1 MKQRREKEGWRR
13 GGRVKEGNESIK
25 KLSSV
30 RCPNRGPTA
39 RRGAAAAGAG
49 GRRTG
54 KLRAANY
61 IAFKIN
67 Y

>member
-1 MKQRREKEGWRR
+1 MDRIRRVKARWKKEQRQWKR
-13 GGRVKEGNESIK
+13 GGGNESIK
-25 KLSSV
+25 NLSSV
-30 RCPNRGPTA
+30 RCPNRW
-39 RRGAAAAGAG
+39 RGEDG
-49 GRRTG
+49 GGGGSTG